1 MSNLRQCS
9 ACGAMLEPDDRFC
22 QVCGR
27 PAQEAPAAQIYCE
40 SCGHPNRSDDRFCIA
55 CGAPL
60 NAGGPVPAPWDEPGE
75 KQRSGSDRGRAADGE
90 PEEGLAAKLKRS
102 FGKNREPDSDSGTGF
117 AAKLG
122 FRKSRPN
129 GAEDSDERDG
139 AASNR
144 RRFAGDRKAKFR
156 DDRDADPFDDFF
168 EDVFPE
174 APSSG
179 SASPSAPEGMQERRA
194 PAHREEPDPKT
205 GAQSSVHS
213 ANSAPA
219 HRPQPAPKADD
230 PFGRTTVMGTAAPK
244 TDDPFGR
251 SPVPGTSVPK
261 ANDPFGRSPVPETA
275 APKADDPF
283 GRPPVSGKST
293 PTVDPFRPVPPH
305 PAEPAVS
312 APRAQ
317 TQPQE
322 RRGSV
327 AGNPSASAVRNP
339 QPALKPD
346 DPFGRPPKPGIS
358 APKADDPFGKPTVPG
373 TSVPK
378 ANDPF
383 GRSPVSGKST
393 PTADPFR
400 PAPPHPTEPTVSAP
414 RVQNQPQERRGSV
427 AGNPA
432 AKGDPFAEAAA
443 KTAARRPDA
452 GLFEVDGESRGGK
465 SGRGAENRRGSV
477 QSKPDPYDDYD
488 PYDDCDA
495 RDSGKKRK
503 SGSRLGMVLGIAL
516 TLLILLALALVA
528 VYVLGRAGREGP
540 EQMPTL
546 PMDLSAPVVTEEPAL
561 PSQGEVVALS
571 ETVLHAGPGGNF
583 ASFGTVHAGDVMAYL
598 SQTEIDSSGLEWYYV
613 SLNGDSGWIPSS
625 CARLT
630 PAPDGAD

>member
-144 RRFAGDRKAKFR
+144 RRFAGDRKAKSR

-205 GAQSSVHS
+205 GAQSSDHS

-261 ANDPFGRSPVPETA
+261 ANDPFGRSPVP
-275 APKADDPF
+275 
-283 GRPPVSGKST
+283 
-293 PTVDPFRPVPPH
+293 
-305 PAEPAVS
+305 
-312 APRAQ
+312 
-317 TQPQE
+317 
-322 RRGSV
+322 
-327 AGNPSASAVRNP
+327 
-339 QPALKPD
+339 
-346 DPFGRPPKPGIS
+346 GIS
-358 APKADDPFGKPTVPG
+358 APKADDPFGKPPVPG
-373 TSVPK
+373 TPASK
-378 ANDPF
+378 TDDPF
-383 GRSPVSGKST
+383 G
-393 PTADPFR
+393 
-400 PAPPHPTEPTVSAP
+400 
-414 RVQNQPQERRGSV
+414 
-427 AGNPA
+427 
-432 AKGDPFAEAAA
+432 
-443 KTAARRPDA
+443 
-452 GLFEVDGESRGGK
+452 
-465 SGRGAENRRGSV
+465 
-477 QSKPDPYDDYD
+477 
-488 PYDDCDA
+488 
-495 RDSGKKRK
+495 
-503 SGSRLGMVLGIAL
+503 
-516 TLLILLALALVA
+516 
-528 VYVLGRAGREGP
+528 
-540 EQMPTL
+540 
-546 PMDLSAPVVTEEPAL
+546 
-561 PSQGEVVALS
+561 
-571 ETVLHAGPGGNF
+571 
-583 ASFGTVHAGDVMAYL
+583 
-598 SQTEIDSSGLEWYYV
+598 
-613 SLNGDSGWIPSS
+613 
-625 CARLT
+625 
-630 PAPDGAD
+630 